1 MVTPCLW
8 MFTVAFNPLVSDQS
22 LHHRNQF
29 TFFTLFLSSIFFLS
43 LFIVFN
49 FAFVF
54 LFTNVFNKNCFFLT
68 LIDCNRTLY
77 GQVGLKY
84 PLRLTEPF
92 QRFQPF
98 ICRVTFA
105 AAGEQYGDIVELTF
119 LSFQIGSFEV
129 AKYVTIIYF
138 TISTIISNFEL
149 NLNSIIT
156 NSSYVLNC

>member
-1 MVTPCLW
+1 MYLT
-8 MFTVAFNPLVSDQS
+8 
-22 LHHRNQF
+22 R
-29 TFFTLFLSSIFFLS
+29 I
-43 LFIVFN
+43 
-49 FAFVF
+49 
-54 LFTNVFNKNCFFLT
+54 LT
-68 LIDCNRTLY
+68 LTDCNRTLY

-138 TISTIISNFEL
+138 TISITISNFEL

-156 NSSYVLNC
+156 NSSHVLNSLYTYFISRTLL